1 MEKMIFNCHEKGEV
15 QQPDNKAGSEVLCVC
30 VCRGG
35 PARPGGILHFNS
47 VTYRLREYSRRSH
60 KAITVMW
67 P

>member
-15 QQPDNKAGSEVLCVC
+15 ITRQAVKCCVC
-30 VCRGG
+30 VSAGA
-35 PARPGGILHFNS
+35 ARPGGILHFNS
-47 VTYRLREYSRRSH
+47 ATYRLREYSRRSH

>member
-15 QQPDNKAGSEVLCVC
+15 QQPDNKTGCEVLCVSA
-30 VCRGG
+30 GA
-35 PARPGGILHFNS
+35 ARPGGILHFNS
-47 VTYRLREYSRRSH
+47 ATYRLREYSRRSH